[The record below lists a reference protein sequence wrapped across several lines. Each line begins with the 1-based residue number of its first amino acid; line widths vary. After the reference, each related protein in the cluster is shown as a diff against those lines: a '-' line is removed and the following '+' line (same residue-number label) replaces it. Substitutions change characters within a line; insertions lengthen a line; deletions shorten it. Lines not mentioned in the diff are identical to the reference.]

1 MINQKKVIN
10 ENIEEITSKAI
21 SYPINTIKTNTQ
33 IHNPVPKNLFKGFHY
48 SFFNEVINGLVF
60 YSTVE
65 KLKDKVPNTFIRNTC
80 GSIAAMACSHPLYI
94 RRKLAQVNKPINI
107 SNNYAGF
114 GVCVLNGVP
123 GTAINL
129 GLKEVISKRLKLG
142 IFSGFLSTTITT
154 IITHPLDILTTCVLT
169 RTPVKGVFKF
179 NGFGQRLIEK
189 NLTLGTKLML
199 LDYLNSKNK

>member
-10 ENIEEITSKAI
+10 GTIAEITSTAI
-21 SYPINTIKTNTQ
+21 SYPINTIKTNAQ

-48 SFFNEVINGLVF
+48 SFFNEIVNGLVF

-65 KLKDKVPNTFIRNTC
+65 KLKDKVPNTFIRNAC

-129 GLKEVISKRLKLG
+129 GLKEVISKRTRLG
-142 IFSGFLSTTITT
+142 VFSGFLSTSITT
-154 IITHPLDILTTCVLT
+154 ILTHPLDILTTCVLT

-179 NGFGQRLIEK
+179 NGIGQRLIEK